1 MTETKKTTKKTTTK
15 KTSSTPK
22 VEDTPIMN
30 EPVKTP
36 RKYESTDLI
45 ECMSCTSGTLIMIG
59 KQTGTKYTWADYGD
73 VCEVEFQDLRSLRL
87 SRSGYI
93 FKPRFLIQ
101 DSELV
106 EQWKDVEELYANV
119 LTRPEILALFK
130 LPVATFKSKLK
141 KMPVGMRDAVKTI
154 ASEKIMQ
161 GSLDSIGIIKAIDEV
176 LGTDL
181 FTLIA

>member
-1 MTETKKTTKKTTTK
+1 MAETKKTTTKKTTTK
-15 KTSSTPK
+15 KTTTAP
-22 VEDTPIMN
+22 VTEEIFMN
-30 EPVKTP
+30 EPVKEP
-36 RKYESTDLI
+36 KKFDSTDTI

-59 KQTGTKYTWADYGD
+59 KQSGNKYVWADYGD

-87 SRSGYI
+87 TRSGYI

-101 DSELV
+101 DDELV
-106 EQWKDVEELYANV
+106 EQWKDVAELYSHV
-119 LTRPEILALFK
+119 LSRSEILALFR
-130 LPVATFKSKLK
+130 LPVSTFKSKLK
-141 KMPVGMRDAVKTI
+141 TMPIGMRDAVKTI

-161 GSLDSIGIIKAIDEV
+161 GSLDSIGVIKAIDEV

>member
-15 KTSSTPK
+15 KTSATP
-22 VEDTPIMN
+22 VAEEEVMMN
-30 EPVKTP
+30 EPIKEP
-36 RKYESTDLI
+36 KKFESTDTI

-59 KQTGTKYTWADYGD
+59 KQTGNKYVWADYGD

-87 SRSGYI
+87 TRSGYI

-101 DSELV
+101 DEELV
-106 EQWKDVEELYANV
+106 EQWKDVAELYSNV
-119 LTRPEILALFK
+119 LTRSEILALFK
-130 LPVATFKSKLK
+130 MPVTTFKTKLAS
-141 KMPVGMRDAVKTI
+141 MPVGMRDAVKSM

-181 FTLIA
+181 FTLIV